1 MQFFAI
7 AGLSTIS
14 MTELALILPPILQA
28 ESPIQA
34 AAPADR

>member
-14 MTELALILPPILQA
+14 MTELALILPHIA
-28 ESPIQA
+28 G
-34 AAPADR
+34 